1 MRYHAPMNLKGKQK
15 RLLKAR
21 GQTMDDDLRLGK
33 DGLTERFA
41 AQLRELLGQRG
52 LVKLRFTDLT
62 GGMRNQLANE
72 IAEAVD
78 AQCVSIIGR
87 TMLLYR
93 PGATGADAIDLENIS
108 A

>member
-1 MRYHAPMNLKGKQK
+1 MRYHAPMDLNGKQK

-33 DGLTERFA
+33 DGLSERFV
-41 AQLRELLGQRG
+41 AQLGELLGNRG
-52 LVKLRFTDLT
+52 LVKLRFTDIT
-62 GGMRNQLANE
+62 GAMRKQLATE
-72 IAEAVD
+72 IATSVD

-93 PGATGADAIDLENIS
+93 PGATGEQAIDLENIG

>member
-1 MRYHAPMNLKGKQK
+1 MNLNGKQK
-15 RLLKAR
+15 RLLKAQ

-33 DGLTERFA
+33 DGLSERFV
-41 AQLRELLGQRG
+41 AQLGELLGERG
-52 LVKLRFTDLT
+52 LIKLRFTDIT
-62 GGMRNQLANE
+62 GAMRTQLATE

-93 PGATGADAIDLENIS
+93 PGATGAHAIDLDDTSEAS